1 MLFDQITPF
10 VRFVAEQNMSN
21 SWVNDGKEIVGY
33 DHRIY
38 YVLQGHGS
46 IQIGKEHYDL
56 QPDTFIMWRSGI
68 PYRYLSEKA
77 NAMICITCNFDF
89 TSKLCHLRTPIAPS
103 RTKEFNKDGILEK
116 DIHFTDHEPFNKT
129 VFLPNSPNIRALMVK
144 LEETYTKKQKFYS
157 LRCNNVLQEILI
169 KTAYQ
174 TDDVL
179 SRNNELVSS
188 ILDYIHEHFREN
200 PTNEEIGAKFGY
212 HPNYVNAL
220 LVKHTKMSLHQYVID
235 CKLNSAVQQLLT
247 TDKSI
252 SEIADEINI
261 PDTQYFARL
270 FKKHFQKTPSQFR
283 LNK

>member
-10 VRFVAEQNMSN
+10 VRFCAEQNMSN
-21 SWVNDGKEIVGY
+21 SWSNDGKEIVGY

-56 QPDTFIMWRSGI
+56 QPDTLIMWRSGI
-68 PYRYLSEKA
+68 PYRYLSEKTDA
-77 NAMICITCNFDF
+77 LICITCNFDF
-89 TSKLCHLRTPIAPS
+89 TSIAKDKRTPIAPS
-103 RTKEFNKDGILEK
+103 RTKEFNKAEILEK
-116 DIHFTDHEPFNKT
+116 DVHFSDLNPLNKT
-129 VFLPNSPNIRALMVK
+129 VFLPHSPNIRALMVK
-144 LEETYTKKQKFYS
+144 LVEEYTKKQKFYS
-157 LRCNNVLQEILI
+157 LRCNNILQEILI

-179 SRNNELVSS
+179 SKSNELVSS
-188 ILDYIHEHFREN
+188 ILDYIHAHCREN

-235 CKLNSAVQQLLT
+235 CKLNTAVQLLLT
-247 TDKSI
+247 TNKSI
-252 SEIADEINI
+252 GEIADEINI
-261 PDTQYFARL
+261 PDTQYFSRI